1 MPEDL
6 ISREKVREVAQHIF
20 SDPVLIMAVNNV
32 LRCTPAA
39 DSWIPVTERLPEY
52 GGRVLATDGVV
63 VGEMYFAN
71 TNHWHRYNGIS
82 WENFADTHITHWMP
96 LPEPLKEVKE

>member
-39 DSWIPVTERLPEY
+39 DSWIPVTERLPKSEDANSF
-52 GGRVLATDGVV
+52 GEIMVWLRSTETQALWKWRLAVDHP
-63 VGEMYFAN
+63 EA
-71 TNHWHRYNGIS
+71 IS
-82 WENFADTHITHWMP
+82 HWMP
-96 LPEPLKEVKE
+96 LPQPPKEVK